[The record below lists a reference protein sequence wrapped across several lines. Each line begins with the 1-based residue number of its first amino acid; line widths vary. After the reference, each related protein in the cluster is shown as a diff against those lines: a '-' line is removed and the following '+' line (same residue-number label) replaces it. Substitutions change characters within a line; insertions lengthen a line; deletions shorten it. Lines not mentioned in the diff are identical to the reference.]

1 MVRGAR
7 KIKLRELVKSVRI
20 LPTGTQF
27 NGSSPAN
34 ITLKALAVGFVP
46 TAYEWYKGTGTAV
59 VDTSQN
65 FIIANSQ
72 VSAVETYKVI
82 VKNNQGQS
90 FEDTISI
97 TKVTDGNQGVP
108 GKLPIQREWKTG
120 DVYRNNDSVID
131 YIYHRATN
139 TWWRLKDGYN
149 NVTAQI
155 NPTIEFVQLNSL
167 EQLAVNLLIAEN
179 ANIAGFVFKDGKMVS
194 QLPSLT
200 NPYLVLDGGNG
211 HLEARRGR
219 IGSFE
224 IDDDGLYYKDYGFKN
239 IGGMLYPY
247 KNDFLIN
254 TNGFKVT
261 SDDLYSGSWCFENSI
276 GQPFC
281 SSQNNA
287 RVTWSVE
294 TGSEHYAVR
303 IKMEGMYSWE
313 NHKGS
318 LWVTGIA
325 HSIPAI
331 LIDKGGL
338 EISDGDL
345 LIAKGHAYLNDGS
358 LTLNNGDISVESG
371 FIKAN
376 RAILAGL
383 QVNTVSVN
391 SDTTISSEIAVFA
404 YNTTGSITIK
414 LPANPPIGRR
424 IEIKRTGA
432 GAVVVDGNGKNIQR
446 SATTSTYTIPT
457 VGDMVMLTYAG
468 TNWQMNK
475 IGV

>member
-59 VDTSQN
+59 VGTSQN
-65 FIIANSQ
+65 FIIANNQ

-120 DVYRNNDSVID
+120 DIYRNNDSVID

-179 ANIAGFVFKDGKMVS
+179 ANIAGFVFKEGKMVS
-194 QLPSLT
+194 QLPDTT
-200 NPYLVLDGGNG
+200 NPYLVLDGLTGQFN
-211 HLEARRGR
+211 ARRGH

-224 IDDDGLYYKDYGFKN
+224 IDDDGLYYNDSGFKN
-239 IGGMLYPY
+239 IDGQLYPY

-261 SDDLYSGSWCFENSI
+261 SDDLYNGQWCFENAQ
-276 GQPFC
+276 GAPFC

-287 RVTWSVE
+287 RVKWNVE
-294 TGSEHYAVR
+294 TGNQHYAIRVS
-303 IKMEGMYSWE
+303 MEGMYQSPG
-313 NHKGS
+313 HKGA
-318 LWVTGIA
+318 LWLTGIA
-325 HSIPAI
+325 KGMPA
-331 LIDKGGL
+331 LFIDRGGIDIQNGNL
-338 EISDGDL
+338 NVLNGV
-345 LIAKGHAYLNDGS
+345 AKMDQA
-358 LTLNNGDISVESG
+358 DIS
-371 FIKAN
+371 A
-376 RAILAGL
+376 LC
-383 QVNTVSVN
+383 VNTLSVN
-391 SDTTISSEIAVFA
+391 SDTTIQKEVVVFA
-404 YNTTGSITIK
+404 YNASLSITIK
-414 LPANPPIGRR
+414 LPLNPPVGRVVK
-424 IEIKRTGA
+424 IKRTAA
-432 GAVVVDGNGKNIQR
+432 GGVVIDGNGKNMQR
-446 SATTSTYTIPT
+446 STMSVAVFTIASQ
-457 VGDMVMLTYAG
+457 GDMIEVIYSG
-468 TNWQMNK
+468 SSWQMNRL
-475 IGV
+475 GV